1 MSPNFITQMVKNY
14 HFEWKRKQLH
24 RMVQKVYNERKD
36 VILMY
41 VKQLKNCSLLNC
53 AKIKKVWLNNID
65 NRDYLTVVDISG
77 GKCIRYM
84 FGF

>member
-1 MSPNFITQMVKNY
+1 
-14 HFEWKRKQLH
+14 
-24 RMVQKVYNERKD
+24 
-36 VILMY
+36 MY

-65 NRDYLTVVDISG
+65 NRDYLTVVDISS